1 MFPIGS
7 HASDGGRAGR
17 DRILFDLCMVLRK
30 VPRGILRDLAK
41 RRLPIGGMAEK
52 IVAEAIVEHLQL
64 CGWRLGAGAQGQAY
78 DDAGAMIPGCGP
90 SCSSSPIR

>member
-7 HASDGGRAGR
+7 HASDGGRADR
-17 DRILFDLCMVLRK
+17 DRILFDLCMALRK

-41 RRLPIGGMAEK
+41 RRLPTDDLAEM

-64 CGWRLGAGAQGQAY
+64 CGWGLERNAKPTVTRA
-78 DDAGAMIPGCGP
+78 
-90 SCSSSPIR
+90 R